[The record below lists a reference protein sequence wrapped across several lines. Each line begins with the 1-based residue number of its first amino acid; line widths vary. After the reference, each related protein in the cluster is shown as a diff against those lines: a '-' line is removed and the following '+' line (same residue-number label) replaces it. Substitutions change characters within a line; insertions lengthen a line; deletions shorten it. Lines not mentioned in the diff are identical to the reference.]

1 VTAAATPALSGAR
14 RWIPLGGLN
23 LSFGIS
29 QLGTGMSALAIPWLV
44 LVTTGS
50 AARTGLT
57 GFAEMA
63 PYVVIQAIAGPVV
76 DRIGLRRSVI
86 AGNAAAAVLVGV
98 IPALY
103 ALDALSLGPLLALV
117 ALAGAV
123 RGAADAA
130 YAPLVPRA
138 AASGGIPNERAAGIN
153 SVAQRTGMLVGTPLA
168 GVLIAVAGS
177 QTVVLID
184 AVTFA
189 VAAGLITVTVPGSA
203 ASGGAAADP
212 GTGGERLTIAG
223 YLADLRE
230 GMRFIRGDRLI
241 AGIVLMIAVTNLL
254 DQSLSS
260 VLVPVWVRDQLHQP
274 TGLGFIGGAGSVGLV
289 TGAVAGT
296 WLGPRL
302 PRYAAYSFGCL
313 IGFSPVFFALAF
325 SRSLPPVLAVEAVS
339 GLAAGTLNPII
350 GAVSYERI
358 PERLQARVLG
368 AVRSSAWVGIPFG
381 SLLGGALT
389 QEIGLRGA
397 LLITGTVMLA
407 TTLTPFVFPSWR
419 ELGARRGPG

>member
-1 VTAAATPALSGAR
+1 MTAGTAAATRAPTGTR
-14 RWIPLGGLN
+14 RWIPLGGLS

-29 QLGTGMSALAIPWLV
+29 QAGTGMSALAIPWLV

-57 GFAEMA
+57 GFTEMA
-63 PYVVIQAIAGPVV
+63 PYVVVQAIAGPVV

-86 AGNAAAAVLVGV
+86 AGNSAAAVLVGV
-98 IPALY
+98 IPGLY
-103 ALDALSLGPLLALV
+103 ALGALSLGPLLALV
-117 ALAGAV
+117 AVAGAV

-138 AASGGIPNERAAGIN
+138 AVFGGIPNERAAGVN

-168 GVLIAVAGS
+168 GVLIAAAGS

-189 VAAGLITVTVPGSA
+189 VAAGLIAVTVPG
-203 ASGGAAADP
+203 AAACGEAAANSDD
-212 GTGGERLTIAG
+212 TGEPLTVAG
-223 YLADLRE
+223 YLTDLRE

-254 DQSLSS
+254 EQSLSS
-260 VLVPVWVRDQLHQP
+260 VLIPVWVRDQLRQP
-274 TGLGFIGGAGSVGLV
+274 TGLGFIGGAGAVGLV
-289 TGAVAGT
+289 AGALAGT

-339 GLAAGTLNPII
+339 GLAAGSLNTVI
-350 GAVSYERI
+350 GAVAYERI

-368 AVRSSAWVGIPFG
+368 AFTSSAWVGIPFG

-389 QEIGLRGA
+389 EGTGLRGA
-397 LLITGTVMLA
+397 LLIAGTMMLA
-407 TTLTPFVFPSWR
+407 TTLAPFVFPSWR
-419 ELGARRGPG
+419 GLRRRT